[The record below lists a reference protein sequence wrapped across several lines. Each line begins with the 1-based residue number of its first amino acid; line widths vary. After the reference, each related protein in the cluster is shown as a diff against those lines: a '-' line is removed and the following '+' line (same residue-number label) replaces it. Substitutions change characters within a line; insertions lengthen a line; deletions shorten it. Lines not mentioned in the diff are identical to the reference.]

1 MPIYK
6 LSWFLTSFN
15 RANLQY
21 EVHAKKK
28 KGSSLND
35 IITMIKSK
43 WQNKCGIV
51 YCFSRKECE
60 EVASEL
66 SRNGISALPYHA
78 GLKAYA
84 RTNVQDSWMKDK
96 GQKITKENCG
106 VFNSPKKRIK
116 KYLLSLFKKNK
127 ATVIKAVQDSA

>member
-1 MPIYK
+1 
-6 LSWFLTSFN
+6 
-15 RANLQY
+15 
-21 EVHAKKK
+21 
-28 KGSSLND
+28 
-35 IITMIKSK
+35 MIKSK

-78 GLKAYA
+78 GLQANA

-96 GQKITKENCG
+96 GQKIRKRNCG

-116 KYLLSLFKKNK
+116 KKIPTIFIQKNK
-127 ATVIKAVQDSA
+127 ASLTLKKNIFRD

>member
-1 MPIYK
+1 
-6 LSWFLTSFN
+6 
-15 RANLQY
+15 
-21 EVHAKKK
+21 
-28 KGSSLND
+28 
-35 IITMIKSK
+35 MIKSK

-78 GLKAYA
+78 GLKAYD

-96 GQKITKENCG
+96 GQKITKRNCA
-106 VFNSPKKRIK
+106 VLNS
-116 KYLLSLFKKNK
+116 FKNK
-127 ATVIKAVQDSA
+127 QKNSAVK

>member
-1 MPIYK
+1 MGLLLNLHRRYRAAPEPFSISLNK

-21 EVHAKKK
+21 EVHSKKK

-35 IITMIKSK
+35 IIAMIKSK

-78 GLKAYA
+78 GLQANA

-96 GQKITKENCG
+96 GQKITKGNFG
-106 VFNSPKKRIK
+106 VFNSPKKQIK
-116 KYLLSLFKKNK
+116 KN
-127 ATVIKAVQDSA
+127 